1 MSHLPRHSCPSLSP
15 MNAIAS
21 LGTSPRLRLAPALA
35 LALSLAFGPRSVAQT
50 PPQANAAPAAPA
62 ATATPQPAPRE
73 IVVSGQVKTSAAQ
86 TNAPARG
93 IRFQFD
99 GIPYAD
105 VLERF
110 AQMAGKPLLADT
122 NVVGTLSYNDPN
134 PYSFPE
140 ALETLNLILSMKGV
154 MLLDAGQQLR
164 LVPFKDIRSLPIP
177 ILRGSEPAPDVR
189 PGDVVSVVLDL
200 QGLDPREVSESITP
214 MLSNAGS
221 VAPLG
226 RSRRIVIT
234 DRLSNIQR
242 VRALLATLDA
252 SAPAER
258 QMRTFTLLNAS
269 GSIIS
274 DLLNRTFGLA
284 TAPKRTSYN
293 PTSKVLEVL
302 PPDPNDYL
310 TSVYDEASRTLVLFG
325 PEERLS
331 LAEQLINRFEQKDG
345 AGGDVRIY
353 HPTTVK
359 PDELANIIRQAIP
372 GVAAP
377 NEPAT
382 SASTKARV
390 IADTAQNR
398 LIVAA
403 PLPGQLDQ
411 IETLVARIDKT
422 AIQGGGPVTGAN
434 PQPPNRTASVQLT
447 RIFKPRS
454 SEVTNVASILTQAL
468 SRRAPNGANATT
480 ASVSVDQGSQSVIV
494 SGTANDVQ
502 IASDIVSQ
510 LETGSSLPVP
520 LQTRFIDLG
529 SQDEAKRLLPLVE
542 QLYRNQ
548 ASGSQGSS
556 VAHAK
561 ILQDPDSGRLIVTA
575 SEDHLS
581 RIEGIVRQLRSDRPE
596 SLPRKL
602 KVFTLAHT
610 RPEAALPSIQ
620 NLLNERLAD
629 RRLASPTKPSLVAD
643 APNNRLLV
651 TATDDQLRE
660 IEGIIA
666 IVDAAPDAPRR
677 DLSFI
682 PLSAKPASEIIPL
695 VSQLVSQLKSPNS
708 EPPSILPDPTG
719 KQLIVLAAS
728 NDLPRIRALVAQF
741 DQSPAAAAPRQFKS
755 VEPGSR
761 PASEIAPL
769 LQQLYAEQIKGL
781 PEPLGGP
788 ASVLADPRQNRLMIS
803 GPDKE
808 IARVESILRQLEP
821 ANSKSTRDET
831 RVFKLRSASA
841 ADLSSLVEKSLGAS
855 GRSVRVLLDARSN
868 SLVVSGDPESLNAAS
883 QIIQQLDA
891 RPDASPREFR
901 IFDLKSSDASSLVPT
916 LNSLLA
922 EFLRDQRGTDS
933 APLSKITPDTAGN
946 RILVTGPRE
955 EIEQLASLVNRLDNA
970 PQQAPGAR
978 VFKLSQSDASMLAPI
993 VSSALLR
1000 YDARGNA
1007 IRRVTV
1013 TADDKSN
1020 SLVVSGTRSDLQDA
1034 ESVIEKLDNE
1044 AGGSPSSASSRDRIL
1059 RILDVKSDPDAVAS
1073 FATKAFAPQN
1083 SRAPNPV
1090 SITPDPAGKRLVVLA
1105 PATLMP
1111 QVEQVVSSLDTK
1123 PEQASREL
1131 HTVELKAAN
1140 ASDFLPRV
1148 QQIYAEQS
1156 KGKTLQ
1162 PATLYADASNQR
1174 LLVLGTA
1181 EQAAS
1186 IRQIAE
1192 TVATAP
1198 RQPRET
1204 KAFDVGSSADAQRLL
1219 PIIQQLYS
1227 SQWKDRAESDPADAQ
1242 IVADPRAGRLI
1253 VTGKP
1258 DHLRQIE
1265 AILNQLN
1272 PNPSPTNKPS
1282 ASTRETRILDLTT
1295 ATAAELV
1302 STVRTL
1308 YLEEAKA
1315 RLGSITPDT
1324 LITPDAGA
1332 NRLILVG
1339 DTNELAAVESIVS
1352 KLDKTSSQ
1360 SASARVF
1367 KIKSAEPSKVAEIL
1381 STALV
1386 RFDAYGRPQK
1396 RTSVSVDAKTR
1407 TLIVTGDPKELQ
1419 GVSLIIEQLD
1429 QSLGT
1434 QEGRSMKVLSLAQ
1447 GRAASLVP
1455 KLRQLLADRIKSQP
1469 DLGTDETLILEEP
1482 DSNQLILA
1490 GSPAQLAVVEQIVND
1505 LQAAQGAQAA
1515 RDTRFFDLGS
1525 ASELERLQPLVQQ
1538 LYRIRSTNNPSDRP
1552 DAVFIPDTKNARLIV
1567 TARTNHLAEI
1577 ERILTQLQGDQPS
1590 LAQRETRVIDL
1601 TTANAAELSST
1612 VRTLYQEQAKSRPG
1626 APATDTL
1633 ILPDPGANRLIVT
1646 ANTNELALVE
1656 DIIRKLDKASNQSAS
1671 TRVFKVKSADPAK
1684 VSEIL
1689 SSTLVR
1695 FDSFGRPQKRVAVS
1709 VDSKTRTLIVTGDP
1723 KELTGVASIIEQL
1736 DQSLGIQADR
1746 RMKVVSITQG
1756 RASVLVPRVRQLY
1769 ADRVQSQPDLG
1780 NNEVLIL
1787 EEPDSNQL
1795 VLAGS
1800 EQQLAVVEQI
1810 ISDLQAAQGAQ
1821 AARETRFFDL
1831 GSASELERLQ
1841 PIVQQLYRIRST
1853 NNPSDRP
1860 DAVFIPDTKNARL
1873 IVTAR
1878 TNHLAEISRIL
1889 NQLQGEQA
1897 ERSPR
1902 ETRVIDLTT
1911 ANAAE
1916 LSSTVRTL
1924 YQEQAKSRP
1933 GSPSADTLI
1942 LPDNGANRL
1951 IVTANT
1957 NELAIVEDIIRK
1969 LDKISAQSA
1978 STRVVKLKSA
1988 DPTKVAEILSSALV
2002 RYDAF
2007 GRPQKRVSVSVDSK
2021 TRTLITT
2028 GDPKELQSASVIIEQ
2043 LDQSLGSDANRSM
2056 RVVSLQSRRAADVSS
2071 KVRQVF
2077 QDQSRSNPELGN
2089 GEALILDD
2097 PASNQL
2103 VLAGTEP
2110 QLKAI
2115 ASIIEAFDTPEA
2127 GSNAVLQSV
2136 RITKGRADDI
2146 ANAVNRSLT
2155 NRPGYNPATRVVIT
2169 PVPGANSILLNGPT
2183 NAVQDVLRIV
2193 RELDAD
2199 APSSEIEVRIY
2210 KLENGNAKEVSV
2222 ILQPILQSVSARR
2235 RFARSSSPDDSSGGG
2250 GGFVRQANISIE
2262 DRSNSLVVTG
2272 TADHFAVIEKL
2283 LPTLDK
2289 APDRTDRDVQFVWL
2303 RKGRAFDIASQIE
2316 AIFANRPKAER
2327 PIVEPDLSNN
2337 SLTLIGRRADLA
2349 QVQELVSR
2357 LDAQGK
2363 DSSYV
2368 VRLRALDR
2376 VAADQMAK
2384 LLEGIYPQTTQSSLS
2399 IVEKVQPRPEGDTNA
2414 PPGVS
2419 VAIDKQA
2426 NALVLAGPVA
2436 EIENVERLITELS
2449 FNFYGN
2455 EAEFRL
2461 FPLKDADPVLVA
2473 KTLTEVFKP
2482 EPIQLTPAQLRQL
2495 SDGVPPQQP
2504 PKITVVA
2511 EPRTRSVVI
2520 RARPTDF
2527 GLLESL
2533 IEQLDAAGATAQTS
2547 FKVFPLAHAEPQKAL
2562 ALVQQMVAQLNTTR
2576 PGDPVT
2582 VTVSPRDRGLL
2593 VVARDPVIQQ
2603 VSKMIESIDQPSKNV
2618 EADVRVFPLK
2628 RANATQL
2635 ATILQNLLRPGPQ
2648 GESTP
2653 EARELQEQVRRLNV
2667 RSADGSP
2674 VTLDLSQTIRI
2685 SADAAPGGGN
2695 RLLVTASSSNLEAI
2709 ASIIDLLDTPAI
2721 VEGVRV
2727 RFIRLAHA
2735 DAASTAATLTTLFTQ
2750 GRTLATGPAGP
2761 GAEPQSEA
2769 GKALAHPLTVAL
2781 DARSNTLILSGQ
2793 PDTLDLAAKVVAD
2806 IDQPLERFVTDIRLL
2821 RLKHASA
2828 SRLLPLLRSV
2838 FTEGPSVPGTEG
2850 LATQVTRLRTLRD
2863 GGDASKSSQTAKSRA
2878 ALTLQA
2884 DDISNI
2890 LLVAA
2895 RTDMLPLIEDVVG
2908 QLDIPAA
2915 SGLETVRVYPLQH
2928 ADPASIQKILS
2939 DLFTG
2944 PRSSNLRDEDKP
2956 IVSLDA
2962 RTSSLIV
2969 AGNSKSFAILDSLLS
2984 KLDQKL
2990 DFDLRDIQLVPLQH
3004 ADASLV
3010 ATTLQRLMDARISQR
3025 ALRTPGAAD
3034 SLKVVILA
3042 DTRSNSLLV
3051 GGSREGFE
3059 LVQSLAKQLD
3069 EAAPALAGRIRIVPV
3084 QNADARVLASTLNT
3098 LFTQRYAALPGT
3110 DLQRQK
3116 PIILPDPRANVLL
3129 VAASQDDNATL
3140 DDLLGKLDQKL
3151 ENPALALVVIP
3162 LRNNDAAR
3170 VANLI
3175 EASFA
3180 ARLRAQALPGQPP
3193 LPSQQVD
3200 VQPDPLN
3207 NALVVSASKENLELI
3222 QSLVS
3227 KLDAQPAI
3235 PGGVFEMFTLQ
3246 FADAQRVATVLRSLV
3261 EQGLYRP
3268 GLPPNANPN
3277 ARTPQNILST
3287 SVDARSN
3294 TLIVSASPENLAIV
3308 KSVIEKLDTKDVAA
3322 SSDVR
3327 LYPLRHARASTLA
3340 PILEQFF
3347 RAKRTA
3353 DAITVN
3359 ANERIIP
3366 VTVLADDRVN
3376 SLLVSGTKEAFDLVD
3391 RLLPQL
3397 DGDGTFARLNFRVF
3411 PLRKA
3416 TAAKLQQTL
3425 QSIVA
3430 NRPPKV
3436 KGDPIDPIT
3445 IVADNWV
3452 NALLVGATVDDMD
3465 TVASLVQQLDA
3476 EPTDTGLS
3484 IHVFPLAKADARR
3497 VATTV
3502 QGLFREP
3509 GPNQILPVVINAD
3522 ERINALVVSCGE
3534 TDARRIAEVVRQ
3546 LDTDQVA
3553 RVSEIKV
3560 FPLEHARAETLSA
3573 ILTSALNSKPTP
3585 LTDQNPNAQS
3595 VLQFISQTED
3605 GQELV
3610 SAALKEGIL
3619 ITPDPRMNSLVVSG
3633 PVEYMGLL
3641 DQIIR
3646 RLDSASPQQAKIKV
3660 FTLQNADARQMGE
3673 LLTQLFRMT
3682 QTSAASQRSIQY
3694 TLVRSRTAPDGT
3706 PTPDDEP
3713 LASATLGTAE
3723 ANALNVTVDPRT
3735 NSLLVGGTD
3744 HYVTLVSQIIESL
3757 DSSPAAERTSKVIR
3771 LKNSQAPEVATAIR
3785 NFLDQ
3790 ERQRLVATLGADAV
3804 GTAQRMLEREVAVVG
3819 EQTSNTLLVSANR
3832 RYFDQIT
3839 EIIEEL
3845 DSAQPQV
3852 LIQVLLAEI
3861 TLDAVGELGIEW
3873 NQAVTKGDYNI
3884 SNGTDFGVP
3893 NQLQSLGGFST
3904 AVSSSDF
3911 NFVLRAL
3918 KTDGRL
3924 EVLSRPQIVTADN
3937 KPATINIGQ
3946 RIPLIT
3952 DSRVTPQGD
3961 TINSFRYEDVGVNL
3975 TVTPKISRDGFVKME
3990 LGTTNSAISSSTVEI
4005 NKSAVVPVVNQRRAN
4020 TTVSAQSGQTII
4032 IGGLISTTDDRR
4044 VKKMPVL
4051 GEIPYLGVLFR
4062 STKTTRERKELL
4074 IFLTPVVL
4082 ANPQEPIA
4090 LEDPQTITDDIIRRS
4105 RFRKEFKPDE
4115 FQRPVIEPILPP
4127 DLAPT
4132 NGTPSFR
4139 RLPVQKGATNG
4150 PTGSQGR

>member
-1 MSHLPRHSCPSLSP
+1 MKILVCVKQVPDLEGRFVPNAAGTWFDESGLAFR
-15 MNAIAS
+15 MNDYDEFAVEEAVGLRER
-21 LGTSPRLRLAPALA
+21 LGGNAEVT
-35 LALSLAFGPRSVAQT
+35 ALSIGPDR
-50 PPQANAAPAAPA
+50 
-62 ATATPQPAPRE
+62 
-73 IVVSGQVKTSAAQ
+73 VV
-86 TNAPARG
+86 
-93 IRFQFD
+93 
-99 GIPYAD
+99 
-105 VLERF
+105 
-110 AQMAGKPLLADT
+110 
-122 NVVGTLSYNDPN
+122 
-134 PYSFPE
+134 
-140 ALETLNLILSMKGV
+140 ETLRKAMAMGCDRGV
-154 MLLDAGQQLR
+154 H
-164 LVPFKDIRSLPIP
+164 
-177 ILRGSEPAPDVR
+177 VR
-189 PGDVVSVVLDL
+189 DG
-200 QGLDPREVSESITP
+200 
-214 MLSNAGS
+214 A
-221 VAPLG
+221 A
-226 RSRRIVIT
+226 
-234 DRLSNIQR
+234 
-242 VRALLATLDA
+242 
-252 SAPAER
+252 AER
-258 QMRTFTLLNAS
+258 
-269 GSIIS
+269 
-274 DLLNRTFGLA
+274 
-284 TAPKRTSYN
+284 
-293 PTSKVLEVL
+293 
-302 PPDPNDYL
+302 
-310 TSVYDEASRTLVLFG
+310 
-325 PEERLS
+325 
-331 LAEQLINRFEQKDG
+331 
-345 AGGDVRIY
+345 
-353 HPTTVK
+353 
-359 PDELANIIRQAIP
+359 
-372 GVAAP
+372 
-377 NEPAT
+377 
-382 SASTKARV
+382 
-390 IADTAQNR
+390 
-398 LIVAA
+398 
-403 PLPGQLDQ
+403 
-411 IETLVARIDKT
+411 
-422 AIQGGGPVTGAN
+422 
-434 PQPPNRTASVQLT
+434 
-447 RIFKPRS
+447 
-454 SEVTNVASILTQAL
+454 
-468 SRRAPNGANATT
+468 
-480 ASVSVDQGSQSVIV
+480 
-494 SGTANDVQ
+494 
-502 IASDIVSQ
+502 
-510 LETGSSLPVP
+510 
-520 LQTRFIDLG
+520 
-529 SQDEAKRLLPLVE
+529 
-542 QLYRNQ
+542 
-548 ASGSQGSS
+548 
-556 VAHAK
+556 
-561 ILQDPDSGRLIVTA
+561 
-575 SEDHLS
+575 
-581 RIEGIVRQLRSDRPE
+581 
-596 SLPRKL
+596 
-602 KVFTLAHT
+602 
-610 RPEAALPSIQ
+610 
-620 NLLNERLAD
+620 
-629 RRLASPTKPSLVAD
+629 
-643 APNNRLLV
+643 
-651 TATDDQLRE
+651 
-660 IEGIIA
+660 
-666 IVDAAPDAPRR
+666 
-677 DLSFI
+677 
-682 PLSAKPASEIIPL
+682 
-695 VSQLVSQLKSPNS
+695 
-708 EPPSILPDPTG
+708 
-719 KQLIVLAAS
+719 
-728 NDLPRIRALVAQF
+728 
-741 DQSPAAAAPRQFKS
+741 
-755 VEPGSR
+755 
-761 PASEIAPL
+761 
-769 LQQLYAEQIKGL
+769 
-781 PEPLGGP
+781 
-788 ASVLADPRQNRLMIS
+788 
-803 GPDKE
+803 
-808 IARVESILRQLEP
+808 
-821 ANSKSTRDET
+821 
-831 RVFKLRSASA
+831 
-841 ADLSSLVEKSLGAS
+841 
-855 GRSVRVLLDARSN
+855 
-868 SLVVSGDPESLNAAS
+868 
-883 QIIQQLDA
+883 
-891 RPDASPREFR
+891 
-901 IFDLKSSDASSLVPT
+901 
-916 LNSLLA
+916 
-922 EFLRDQRGTDS
+922 
-933 APLSKITPDTAGN
+933 
-946 RILVTGPRE
+946 
-955 EIEQLASLVNRLDNA
+955 
-970 PQQAPGAR
+970 
-978 VFKLSQSDASMLAPI
+978 
-993 VSSALLR
+993 
-1000 YDARGNA
+1000 
-1007 IRRVTV
+1007 
-1013 TADDKSN
+1013 
-1020 SLVVSGTRSDLQDA
+1020 
-1034 ESVIEKLDNE
+1034 
-1044 AGGSPSSASSRDRIL
+1044 
-1059 RILDVKSDPDAVAS
+1059 
-1073 FATKAFAPQN
+1073 
-1083 SRAPNPV
+1083 
-1090 SITPDPAGKRLVVLA
+1090 
-1105 PATLMP
+1105 
-1111 QVEQVVSSLDTK
+1111 
-1123 PEQASREL
+1123 
-1131 HTVELKAAN
+1131 
-1140 ASDFLPRV
+1140 
-1148 QQIYAEQS
+1148 
-1156 KGKTLQ
+1156 
-1162 PATLYADASNQR
+1162 
-1174 LLVLGTA
+1174 
-1181 EQAAS
+1181 
-1186 IRQIAE
+1186 
-1192 TVATAP
+1192 
-1198 RQPRET
+1198 
-1204 KAFDVGSSADAQRLL
+1204 
-1219 PIIQQLYS
+1219 
-1227 SQWKDRAESDPADAQ
+1227 
-1242 IVADPRAGRLI
+1242 
-1253 VTGKP
+1253 
-1258 DHLRQIE
+1258 
-1265 AILNQLN
+1265 
-1272 PNPSPTNKPS
+1272 
-1282 ASTRETRILDLTT
+1282 
-1295 ATAAELV
+1295 
-1302 STVRTL
+1302 
-1308 YLEEAKA
+1308 
-1315 RLGSITPDT
+1315 
-1324 LITPDAGA
+1324 
-1332 NRLILVG
+1332 
-1339 DTNELAAVESIVS
+1339 
-1352 KLDKTSSQ
+1352 
-1360 SASARVF
+1360 
-1367 KIKSAEPSKVAEIL
+1367 
-1381 STALV
+1381 
-1386 RFDAYGRPQK
+1386 
-1396 RTSVSVDAKTR
+1396 
-1407 TLIVTGDPKELQ
+1407 DPK
-1419 GVSLIIEQLD
+1419 
-1429 QSLGT
+1429 
-1434 QEGRSMKVLSLAQ
+1434 
-1447 GRAASLVP
+1447 
-1455 KLRQLLADRIKSQP
+1455 
-1469 DLGTDETLILEEP
+1469 
-1482 DSNQLILA
+1482 
-1490 GSPAQLAVVEQIVND
+1490 
-1505 LQAAQGAQAA
+1505 
-1515 RDTRFFDLGS
+1515 
-1525 ASELERLQPLVQQ
+1525 
-1538 LYRIRSTNNPSDRP
+1538 
-1552 DAVFIPDTKNARLIV
+1552 
-1567 TARTNHLAEI
+1567 
-1577 ERILTQLQGDQPS
+1577 
-1590 LAQRETRVIDL
+1590 
-1601 TTANAAELSST
+1601 
-1612 VRTLYQEQAKSRPG
+1612 
-1626 APATDTL
+1626 
-1633 ILPDPGANRLIVT
+1633 
-1646 ANTNELALVE
+1646 AL
-1656 DIIRKLDKASNQSAS
+1656 
-1671 TRVFKVKSADPAK
+1671 
-1684 VSEIL
+1684 
-1689 SSTLVR
+1689 
-1695 FDSFGRPQKRVAVS
+1695 
-1709 VDSKTRTLIVTGDP
+1709 
-1723 KELTGVASIIEQL
+1723 
-1736 DQSLGIQADR
+1736 
-1746 RMKVVSITQG
+1746 
-1756 RASVLVPRVRQLY
+1756 
-1769 ADRVQSQPDLG
+1769 
-1780 NNEVLIL
+1780 
-1787 EEPDSNQL
+1787 
-1795 VLAGS
+1795 
-1800 EQQLAVVEQI
+1800 
-1810 ISDLQAAQGAQ
+1810 
-1821 AARETRFFDL
+1821 
-1831 GSASELERLQ
+1831 
-1841 PIVQQLYRIRST
+1841 
-1853 NNPSDRP
+1853 
-1860 DAVFIPDTKNARL
+1860 
-1873 IVTAR
+1873 
-1878 TNHLAEISRIL
+1878 
-1889 NQLQGEQA
+1889 
-1897 ERSPR
+1897 
-1902 ETRVIDLTT
+1902 
-1911 ANAAE
+1911 
-1916 LSSTVRTL
+1916 
-1924 YQEQAKSRP
+1924 
-1933 GSPSADTLI
+1933 
-1942 LPDNGANRL
+1942 
-1951 IVTANT
+1951 
-1957 NELAIVEDIIRK
+1957 
-1969 LDKISAQSA
+1969 
-1978 STRVVKLKSA
+1978 
-1988 DPTKVAEILSSALV
+1988 
-2002 RYDAF
+2002 
-2007 GRPQKRVSVSVDSK
+2007 
-2021 TRTLITT
+2021 
-2028 GDPKELQSASVIIEQ
+2028 
-2043 LDQSLGSDANRSM
+2043 
-2056 RVVSLQSRRAADVSS
+2056 
-2071 KVRQVF
+2071 
-2077 QDQSRSNPELGN
+2077 
-2089 GEALILDD
+2089 
-2097 PASNQL
+2097 
-2103 VLAGTEP
+2103 
-2110 QLKAI
+2110 
-2115 ASIIEAFDTPEA
+2115 
-2127 GSNAVLQSV
+2127 
-2136 RITKGRADDI
+2136 
-2146 ANAVNRSLT
+2146 
-2155 NRPGYNPATRVVIT
+2155 
-2169 PVPGANSILLNGPT
+2169 
-2183 NAVQDVLRIV
+2183 
-2193 RELDAD
+2193 
-2199 APSSEIEVRIY
+2199 
-2210 KLENGNAKEVSV
+2210 
-2222 ILQPILQSVSARR
+2222 
-2235 RFARSSSPDDSSGGG
+2235 
-2250 GGFVRQANISIE
+2250 
-2262 DRSNSLVVTG
+2262 
-2272 TADHFAVIEKL
+2272 
-2283 LPTLDK
+2283 
-2289 APDRTDRDVQFVWL
+2289 
-2303 RKGRAFDIASQIE
+2303 
-2316 AIFANRPKAER
+2316 
-2327 PIVEPDLSNN
+2327 
-2337 SLTLIGRRADLA
+2337 
-2349 QVQELVSR
+2349 
-2357 LDAQGK
+2357 
-2363 DSSYV
+2363 
-2368 VRLRALDR
+2368 
-2376 VAADQMAK
+2376 
-2384 LLEGIYPQTTQSSLS
+2384 
-2399 IVEKVQPRPEGDTNA
+2399 
-2414 PPGVS
+2414 
-2419 VAIDKQA
+2419 
-2426 NALVLAGPVA
+2426 
-2436 EIENVERLITELS
+2436 
-2449 FNFYGN
+2449 
-2455 EAEFRL
+2455 
-2461 FPLKDADPVLVA
+2461 
-2473 KTLTEVFKP
+2473 
-2482 EPIQLTPAQLRQL
+2482 
-2495 SDGVPPQQP
+2495 
-2504 PKITVVA
+2504 
-2511 EPRTRSVVI
+2511 
-2520 RARPTDF
+2520 
-2527 GLLESL
+2527 
-2533 IEQLDAAGATAQTS
+2533 
-2547 FKVFPLAHAEPQKAL
+2547 
-2562 ALVQQMVAQLNTTR
+2562 
-2576 PGDPVT
+2576 
-2582 VTVSPRDRGLL
+2582 
-2593 VVARDPVIQQ
+2593 
-2603 VSKMIESIDQPSKNV
+2603 
-2618 EADVRVFPLK
+2618 
-2628 RANATQL
+2628 
-2635 ATILQNLLRPGPQ
+2635 
-2648 GESTP
+2648 
-2653 EARELQEQVRRLNV
+2653 
-2667 RSADGSP
+2667 
-2674 VTLDLSQTIRI
+2674 
-2685 SADAAPGGGN
+2685 
-2695 RLLVTASSSNLEAI
+2695 
-2709 ASIIDLLDTPAI
+2709 
-2721 VEGVRV
+2721 VRV

-2806 IDQPLERFVTDIRLL
+2806 IDQPLERFVTDIRLF

-3010 ATTLQRLMDARISQR
+3010 AATLQRLMDARISQR

-3140 DDLLGKLDQKL
+3140 DDLLSKLDQKL